1 MAFNSITR
9 LRLRSVFSL
18 PAFARASRA
27 ISAQAAVSEGFI
39 SGAILTESWLVFW
52 TRTAWADE
60 AAMKAFRDSDAHRA
74 AMPKLL
80 NWCDEAMVLDWVGE
94 PDHDWTHIHARM
106 ASEGRTSKVKRP
118 SKAHQ
123 ERRVAPLRRWSP
135 EQPIAASKREGA
147 K

>member
-27 ISAQAAVSEGFI
+27 ISAQAAVSEGFLC
-39 SGAILTESWLVFW
+39 GAVLAEGWMVFW
-52 TRTAWADE
+52 TRTSWESE
-60 AAMKAFRDSDAHRA
+60 AAMKAFRDSDVHRD

-80 NWCDEAMVLDWVGE
+80 DWCDEALVAHWEGE
-94 PDHDWTHIHARM
+94 PDADWSHLHARM
-106 ASEGRTSKVKRP
+106 ARAGRKSKVKHP

-123 ERRVAPLRRWSP
+123 ERRVGPLRRWSP
-135 EQPIAASKREGA
+135 EQTIVPA

>member
-9 LRLRSVFSL
+9 LRLRSVFAL

-27 ISAQAAVSEGFI
+27 ISAQAAASEGFI
-39 SGAILTESWLVFW
+39 CGAVLAEGWMVFW
-52 TRTAWADE
+52 TRTSWESE
-60 AAMKAFRDSDAHRA
+60 AAMKAFRDSDAHRE

-80 NWCDEAMVLDWVGE
+80 NWCDEALVAHWEGE
-94 PDHDWTHIHARM
+94 PDADWVHLHARM
-106 ASEGRTSKVKRP
+106 AREGRKSKVKRP

-123 ERRVAPLRRWSP
+123 ERRVGPLRRWSP
-135 EQPIAASKREGA
+135 EQTIAPA

>member
-27 ISAQAAVSEGFI
+27 ISAQAAGSEGFLC
-39 SGAILTESWLVFW
+39 GAVLAEGWMVFW
-52 TRTAWADE
+52 TRTSWENE
-60 AAMKAFRDSDAHRA
+60 AAMKAFRDTDVHREM
-74 AMPKLL
+74 MPKLL
-80 NWCDEAMVLDWVGE
+80 DWCDEALVAHWEGE
-94 PDHDWTHIHARM
+94 PDTDWAHLHARM
-106 ASEGRTSKVKRP
+106 ANEGRKSKVKRP
-118 SKAHQ
+118 SRAHQ

-135 EQPIAASKREGA
+135 EQLIAPA

>member
-18 PAFARASRA
+18 GAFVRASRA
-27 ISAQAAVSEGFI
+27 ISTQAATAEGFI
-39 SGAILTESWLVFW
+39 SGAVLAEGWMVFW
-52 TRTAWADE
+52 TRTSWDSE
-60 AAMKAFRDSDAHRA
+60 AAMKAFRDSDAHRE

-80 NWCDEAMVLDWVGE
+80 NWCNEAMVLHWEGE

-106 ASEGRTSKVKRP
+106 ASEGRKSKVKHP
-118 SKAHQ
+118 SKSHK
-123 ERRVAPLRRWSP
+123 ERRVAPLVRWSP
-135 EQPIAASKREGA
+135 EQPIAPA